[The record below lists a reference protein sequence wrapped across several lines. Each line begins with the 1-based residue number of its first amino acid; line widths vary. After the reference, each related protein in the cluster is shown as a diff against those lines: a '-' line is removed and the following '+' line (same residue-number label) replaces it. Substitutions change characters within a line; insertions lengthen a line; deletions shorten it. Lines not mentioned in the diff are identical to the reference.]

1 MNFHLL
7 SSLRLL
13 GAAVVLAV
21 AGLSTATA
29 IPFVRSIEK
38 DIETSSSDVS
48 IPASAP
54 ATVLVPI
61 CSSACPNS
69 LVLTANTRTYIGRTA
84 VTLVQLHDY
93 TTNHRVGMTLFYDP
107 VSKAL
112 NRVIADEQR
121 K

>member
-1 MNFHLL
+1 MNSHRLP
-7 SSLRLL
+7 SLRFLC
-13 GAAVVLAV
+13 AAVVLAAFAASSAWAV
-21 AGLSTATA
+21 
-29 IPFVRSIEK
+29 PFIRTIEK

-48 IPASAP
+48 IPSSAP

-61 CSSACPNS
+61 CGNVCPNS
-69 LVLTANTRTYIGRTA
+69 LALTPSTGTFIGKKA

-107 VSKAL
+107 VSKVL
-112 NRVIADEQR
+112 NRVIADESR